1 MFENKLEQSYNELS
15 YYVKE
20 DIGFPDAYIF
30 LTAEQER
37 FIMEL
42 FQKEREVVKES
53 LLETVKEMKE
63 LIDEI

>member
-1 MFENKLEQSYNELS
+1 M
-15 YYVKE
+15 KE

>member
-15 YYVKE
+15 YHIKE
-20 DIGFPDAYIF
+20 DVGFPDAYIF
-30 LTAEQER
+30 LTIEQER

-42 FQKEREVVKES
+42 FQKEREVVKRS

-63 LIDEI
+63 LVDEI